1 MQNGVPSMQLA
12 FEAIFGQGMWIIIG
26 SIIAFMVSQLI
37 DVTVFHQIKKRTGE
51 KMIWLRSTGS
61 TVVSQLVDSFVVL
74 FIAFKIGN
82 GWAWSTVLAV
92 GVVNYMYK
100 FTMAIVLTP
109 LIHLIRN
116 RIENYVGA
124 EVAEK
129 MKREAMG
136 EAAGI

>member
-1 MQNGVPSMQLA
+1 
-12 FEAIFGQGMWIIIG
+12 
-26 SIIAFMVSQLI
+26 
-37 DVTVFHQIKKRTGE
+37 
-51 KMIWLRSTGS
+51 
-61 TVVSQLVDSFVVL
+61 
-74 FIAFKIGN
+74 
-82 GWAWSTVLAV
+82 
-92 GVVNYMYK
+92 MYK

-116 RIENYVGA
+116 RIENFVGA